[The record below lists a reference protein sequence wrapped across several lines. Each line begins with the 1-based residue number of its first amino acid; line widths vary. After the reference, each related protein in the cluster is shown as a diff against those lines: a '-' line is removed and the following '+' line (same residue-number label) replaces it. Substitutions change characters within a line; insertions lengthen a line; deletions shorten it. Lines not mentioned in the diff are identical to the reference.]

1 MMWANLLLHIYMYVY
16 VHTDTKNIHMHAKG
30 TVLFVKPCTLI
41 TFLQVVSH
49 RNLAEGTFAGINMK
63 KKKSLC
69 PQRAV
74 SM

>member
-1 MMWANLLLHIYMYVY
+1 MYVY

-49 RNLAEGTFAGINMK
+49 RNLAEGTFAGINMEK
-63 KKKSLC
+63 KKIPVSSKSC
-69 PQRAV
+69 FYVKYTNAV
-74 SM
+74 N